1 MTENKDY
8 LTKNAALLMLDT
20 GIEIDTDEDGLI
32 VIDGTMKYMP
42 TEMVDVFRL
51 NPSYA
56 RLMAEALLENASLAE
71 GGNLLRLPSKG
82 RA

>member
-8 LTKNAALLMLDT
+8 LTKSAALLALDT

-42 TEMVDVFRL
+42 TEMDDVFRL
-51 NPSYA
+51 NPFYA
-56 RLMAEALLENASLAE
+56 RVMAEALLENASLAE